1 MEDQKSAFQLFCEE
15 NYYSETKG
23 SKTITKAK
31 GERIIKVLTND
42 PAAADYSPKF
52 RHWVK
57 QRGFKLVSYLP
68 LKLHNILCLPAKVQ
82 VCSTLSFSAV
92 VFIVNFITVALQ

>member
-1 MEDQKSAFQLFCEE
+1 MTLKLLLNLFQDEYCHYPTMEDQKSAFQLFCEE

-57 QRGFKLVSYLP
+57 QRGFKLVSDC
-68 LKLHNILCLPAKVQ
+68 H
-82 VCSTLSFSAV
+82 
-92 VFIVNFITVALQ
+92 

>member
-57 QRGFKLVSYLP
+57 QRGFKLVSFGFWVCFVVC
-68 LKLHNILCLPAKVQ
+68 CLSV
-82 VCSTLSFSAV
+82 TMIWFV
-92 VFIVNFITVALQ
+92 VIVVICGIIISVLV